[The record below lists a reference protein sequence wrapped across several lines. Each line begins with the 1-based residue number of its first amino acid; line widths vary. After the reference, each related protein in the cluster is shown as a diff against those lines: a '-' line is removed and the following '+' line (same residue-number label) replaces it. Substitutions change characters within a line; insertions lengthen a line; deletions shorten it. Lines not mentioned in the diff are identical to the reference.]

1 MLELGVLII
10 GIIIILIVLLYKDN
24 YIKWGKTKEGFKTAV
39 SSTSATSTSSDNYYL
54 SSCPTGYNTYYDSN
68 GNINCCNG
76 DVVANK
82 CIGDKQCSLTSSNN
96 PDSCVKIILDEYK
109 EKSKTLCPT
118 NSMPNYFEKGTMKG
132 CTNGLLNSTLD
143 GPVNSKQK
151 SCVIYPDYKDNLT
164 NVDSCLNQ
172 RKLDNA
178 QCFGNKCNKGL
189 MQLETGLPILVVI
202 NFTDNNRLPHSAFTK
217 ESYEDVLNVVNPN
230 WKEKGIDLSKNLMIA
245 EVAKAYYI
253 DRTIQQSDIQ
263 I

>member
-24 YIKWGKTKEGFKTAV
+24 YIKWGKPKEGFETAIT
-39 SSTSATSTSSDNYYL
+39 SSTSMDNYYL

-96 PDSCVKIILDEYK
+96 PDSCVKIILDEYT
-109 EKSKTLCPT
+109 EKSKTYCPS
-118 NSMPNYFEKGTMKG
+118 NSMPNYFEKGNIKG
-132 CTNGLLNSTLD
+132 CTNGLLNSRLD
-143 GPVNSKQK
+143 GPANAKQA

-164 NVDSCLNQ
+164 SVDSCLNH

-178 QCFGNKCNKGL
+178 QCFGNNCNKSLIQPGI
-189 MQLETGLPILVVI
+189 GLPILVGI
-202 NFTDNNRLPHSAFTK
+202 TFTDNNGLPHMAFTR
-217 ESYEDVLNVVNPN
+217 ESYEDALNVVNPN
-230 WKEKGIDLSKNLMIA
+230 WKEKGIDLSKNVMVA
-245 EVAKAYYI
+245 EVAKAYYV